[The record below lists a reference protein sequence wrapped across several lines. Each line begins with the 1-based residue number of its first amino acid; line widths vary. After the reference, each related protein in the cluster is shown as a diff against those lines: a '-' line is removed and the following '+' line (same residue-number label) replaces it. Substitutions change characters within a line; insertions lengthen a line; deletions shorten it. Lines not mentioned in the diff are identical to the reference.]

1 MIILDTH
8 IWVRWVQ
15 NPNELRQAQAEAI
28 AEQEDDDNGYIG
40 ICATSIWEVA
50 KLVELGKLRLFA
62 ETVDWFENALRYPR
76 VHIINLTPAIAIRST
91 QVVPNARRRQ
101 SDDINDPSDQIIIA
115 AAIVHD
121 CPLVTSDGKIIAY
134 PDVRTIH

>member
-15 NPNELRQAQAEAI
+15 SSNELRQAQAEAI
-28 AEQEDDDNGYIG
+28 AEQEEDENGVIG

-50 KLVELGKLRLFA
+50 KLVELGKLQLA
-62 ETVDWFENALRYPR
+62 ADIADWFEYALGYPQ
-76 VHIINLTPAIAIRST
+76 VHIINLTPDIAIRST
-91 QVVPNARRRQ
+91 QVVPNTRRRQ

-115 AAIVHD
+115 TAIVQD
-121 CPLVTSDGKIIAY
+121 CPLVTSDGKMIAY